1 MLSIYY
7 GDLVDAQNKSCVI
20 LYIAKKKYLRNT
32 LKYFSFLLHIFSIRI
47 NPSHK
52 GYEINCNP

>member
-20 LYIAKKKYLRNT
+20 LYIAKKKYLRNA
-32 LKYFSFLLHIFSIRI
+32 
-47 NPSHK
+47 P
-52 GYEINCNP
+52 